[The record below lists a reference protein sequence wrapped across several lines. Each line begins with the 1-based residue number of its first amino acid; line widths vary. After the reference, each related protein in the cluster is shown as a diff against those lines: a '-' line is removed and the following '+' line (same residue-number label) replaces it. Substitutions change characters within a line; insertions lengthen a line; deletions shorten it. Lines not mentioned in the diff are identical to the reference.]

1 MNLSG
6 LLPATD
12 RHFYRSILLTLL
24 LACLLI
30 AATLWVYQRRIQ
42 RLRQQLHA
50 GAQPPVSRVDN
61 AGTYQAQNQTTS
73 IHPARQ
79 AKQQHLSLSHSI
91 THP

>member
-12 RHFYRSILLTLL
+12 RHLYRSILLTLL

-42 RLRQQLHA
+42 RLQQKL
-50 GAQPPVSRVDN
+50 N
-61 AGTYQAQNQTTS
+61 EGTSPAVTS
-73 IHPARQ
+73 IENG
-79 AKQQHLSLSHSI
+79 
-91 THP
+91 